1 VTVLVALCAELP
13 KSEATSGPTAV
24 TRGDAAEPSV
34 REDALPPPACG
45 CILPQPPRQ
54 RAVVVEEFRV
64 LAQRSRI

>member
-1 VTVLVALCAELP
+1 
-13 KSEATSGPTAV
+13 V

-54 RAVVVEEFRV
+54 RVVVVEEFRV